1 MCPLK
6 KVIFHSYVKLPEG
19 TQFSAYKLGEPTLS
33 HLVVDGQPI
42 PLEPD
47 LRPIRLDEV
56 KKNMTKWTSSTEL
69 ISMFFHTLPYFT
81 IVSCSA
87 SQHGLHFASFCW
99 PWYAFQKQPPT
110 SRAPSAR
117 KLQRDLEQCGADVE
131 LQRQKLQRWR
141 LSYHPDKRLGQEA
154 GWTLFVCLVTCISCI
169 VIINCG
175 CCDFIVLHYTIIYI
189 LWYTRICYYML
200 LYAIICYHMLLF
212 AIICYYMLLYAIICY
227 YMLLY
232 AIICYYML
240 LYAIICYY
248 TLLYA
253 IICYYMLL
261 YAIICYYMLLYA

>member
-1 MCPLK
+1 
-6 KVIFHSYVKLPEG
+6 
-19 TQFSAYKLGEPTLS
+19 
-33 HLVVDGQPI
+33 
-42 PLEPD
+42 
-47 LRPIRLDEV
+47 
-56 KKNMTKWTSSTEL
+56 MTKWTSSTEL
-69 ISMFFHTLPYFT
+69 ISIFFHTLPYFT

-154 GWTLFVCLVTCISCI
+154 GWTFFVCLVTCISCI

-240 LYAIICYY
+240 LYAIIR
-248 TLLYA
+248 
-253 IICYYMLL
+253 YYMLL